1 MGNSTVD
8 FGLQRAELKIEK
20 AIFIIIIIKEYAP
33 LRIFI
38 FEVHIYFITMFI
50 FLLEDKN
57 VLKVFVF

>member
-20 AIFIIIIIKEYAP
+20 AIFIIIKKYAP